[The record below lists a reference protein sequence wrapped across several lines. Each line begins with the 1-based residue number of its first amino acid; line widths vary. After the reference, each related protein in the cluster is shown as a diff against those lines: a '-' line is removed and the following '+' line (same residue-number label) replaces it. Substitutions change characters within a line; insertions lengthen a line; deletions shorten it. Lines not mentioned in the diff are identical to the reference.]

1 MSEDNPQTPSGD
13 NDSSVPLKKE
23 TTRVTLKAPEGSA
36 PPPPAP
42 GAPPAPKAPKAPPAP
57 GAPPAP
63 ATPQATQPL
72 KPAAPAAQP
81 TGAKTVPLNPTP
93 AASSPSQATVKLQPS
108 SPSSPSLPGSAAAPL
123 STGNLSA
130 TLDDDGEE
138 SGLVPVAAICL
149 VLAIAAILIETFSL
163 PFAEVDS
170 ASTTNPGALNLPN
183 NDYNRKFVSQDEE
196 EPFSFKLL
204 SYGADS
210 GPTSRL
216 DSNLNDYMEIKT
228 YADYKDEKN

>member
-42 GAPPAPKAPKAPPAP
+42 GAPPAPAP
-57 GAPPAP
+57 
-63 ATPQATQPL
+63 PQATQPL
-72 KPAAPAAQP
+72 KPAAPATQP

-149 VLAIAAILIETFSL
+149 VLAVAAILIETFSL
-163 PFAEVDS
+163 KFAEAAS
-170 ASTTNPGALNLPN
+170 ATATDPGVLNLPH
-183 NDYNRKFVSQDEE
+183 NDYNRKFVYENEE
-196 EPFSFKLL
+196 DPYSFKLL
-204 SYGADS
+204 NYTADS
-210 GPTSRL
+210 GPISKLAGNL
-216 DSNLNDYMEIKT
+216 DDYMKIKT
-228 YADYKDEKN
+228 YEDYKNEKN

>member
-42 GAPPAPKAPKAPPAP
+42 GAPPAPKAPAP
-57 GAPPAP
+57 
-63 ATPQATQPL
+63 PQATQPL

-81 TGAKTVPLNPTP
+81 VGAKTVPLNPIP
-93 AASSPSQATVKLQPS
+93 ATSSPSQATVKLQPS

-138 SGLVPVAAICL
+138 GGLAPIAAICA
-149 VLAIAAILIETFSL
+149 VLAAVAILVEVFTL
-163 PFAEVDS
+163 PFAESDTV
-170 ASTTNPGALNLPN
+170 STADAGMLNLPN
-183 NDYNRKFVSQDEE
+183 NDHDRKFVYDDDET
-196 EPFSFKLL
+196 PFSFKLL
-204 SYGADS
+204 SYGKES
-210 GPTSRL
+210 GPKSTPFENGLRE
-216 DSNLNDYMEIKT
+216 NLEIENYET
-228 YADYKDEKN
+228 YISKKN

>member
-42 GAPPAPKAPKAPPAP
+42 GAPPAPKAPPIP

-63 ATPQATQPL
+63 APPQATQPL

-93 AASSPSQATVKLQPS
+93 AASSPSQATVKLKPS
-108 SPSSPSLPGSAAAPL
+108 SPGSPSLPGSAAAPL

-130 TLDDDGEE
+130 TLDDDGEDK
-138 SGLVPVAAICL
+138 GLTLVAAICL
-149 VLAIAAILIETFSL
+149 VLAIAAILVETFSL
-163 PFAEVDS
+163 SFAETDS
-170 ASTTNPGALNLPN
+170 VSTIDPGVLNLPN
-183 NDYNRKFVSQDEE
+183 NDYDRKFVSQNEE
-196 EPFSFKLL
+196 DPYSFKLL
-204 SYGADS
+204 NYNADS
-210 GPTSRL
+210 GPSSKLAGNL
-216 DSNLNDYMEIKT
+216 DDYMKIKT
-228 YADYKDEKN
+228 YEEYKNEKN

>member
-23 TTRVTLKAPEGSA
+23 TTRVPLKAPEGSA

>member
-42 GAPPAPKAPKAPPAP
+42 GAPPAPKAPPAP

-63 ATPQATQPL
+63 KAPP
-72 KPAAPAAQP
+72 APAAQP

-149 VLAIAAILIETFSL
+149 VLAIAAILIETLGL
-163 PFAEVDS
+163 PMMEAES
-170 ASTTNPGALNLPN
+170 ASTTDPGMFNLPN
-183 NDYNRKFVSQDEE
+183 DDYKRKFVSQDEE
-196 EPFSFKLL
+196 APFSFKLL
-204 SYGADS
+204 SYGDDRKSAPKSILTRGLED
-210 GPTSRL
+210 
-216 DSNLNDYMEIKT
+216 NMEIKT

>member
-42 GAPPAPKAPKAPPAP
+42 GAPPAPKAPPIP

-63 ATPQATQPL
+63 PQATQPL

-93 AASSPSQATVKLQPS
+93 AASSPSQATVKLKPS
-108 SPSSPSLPGSAAAPL
+108 SPGSPSLPGSAAAPL